1 MEARG
6 THRGVEVSSSA
17 PDALALVLLAA
28 HLLIALALRTV
39 AWPEVTAPGHLWS
52 RGWLMYR
59 DIRFQHT
66 PGTMGTLALGFA
78 AFGPQA
84 WFLRFYAIVW
94 PLLAHFSLLRETRHA
109 RPIVRVLASAF
120 FVTLLFGFEG
130 NAVWPTVVMTALA
143 IPIAAELSRG
153 RVVRAGLLIG
163 IAILFKQTAAFVLLA
178 AMLTCAVRGRLRD
191 AARMFLA
198 ASAPYAL
205 TLGVFFAFGAGVD
218 MLRWTILVPLTVKP
232 AGVDLFRPSAFQVF
246 TLLSAFLPLLV
257 ETALERPGERERPYA
272 RWLLVVAVGF
282 TAIVYPDFTMLN
294 AVAGVPCLALGA
306 AKLMERRRFL
316 VSVPAAAY
324 AAVFVAARGAG
335 IAAGSELDGKVL
347 FWNDDPAFNR
357 VVDRLRETPPET
369 RVYSELWGNLNA
381 RADRLPPGRIYV
393 HPWFDWF
400 FSVDHTGERVA
411 KAVQTPGTVIVGYR
425 RGPRASGVGPY
436 ALTAR

>member
-1 MEARG
+1 
-6 THRGVEVSSSA
+6 V
-17 PDALALVLLAA
+17 LALLPLAA
-28 HLLIALALRTV
+28 HLLLALALRTV
-39 AWPEVTAPGHLWS
+39 AWPEVTATGHLWS

-78 AFGPQA
+78 AFGPHA
-84 WFLRFYAIVW
+84 WFLRLYAIVW
-94 PLLAHFSLLRETRHA
+94 PLLAHVSLLRETRGS
-109 RPIVRVLASAF
+109 RPVVRLLASAF
-120 FVTLLFGFEG
+120 FLTLLFGFEG

-163 IAILFKQTAAFVLLA
+163 IAILFKQTAAFVLFA
-178 AMLTCAVRGRLRD
+178 AMLTCVVKGRARD

-198 ASAPYAL
+198 ASAPYAV
-205 TLGVFFAFGAGVD
+205 TLGVFFALGAGVD

-232 AGVDLFRPSAFQVF
+232 AHVDLFRPSVFQVF
-246 TLLSAFLPLLV
+246 TLLAAFLPLLA
-257 ETALERPGERERPYA
+257 EAALERPGERERPYA

-282 TAIVYPDFTMLN
+282 TAIVYPDFTFFN

-306 AKLMERRRFL
+306 AKLMERRRAL
-316 VSVPAAAY
+316 ASVPAAAY
-324 AAVFVAARGAG
+324 AAVFVAAKGASV
-335 IAAGSELDGKVL
+335 AAGSEVDGKVL

-357 VVDRLRETPPET
+357 VVDRLRQTPPEM

-400 FSVDHTGERVA
+400 FSVDHTGEEVA
-411 KAVQTPGTVIVGYR
+411 KAAATPGTVIVGYR
-425 RGPRASGVGPY
+425 HGPRAGGLGPY
-436 ALTAR
+436 DLTGP